1 MAEFTSTAQG
11 NANTALGIIGTVGT
25 AATVLPNLL
34 GGVGLGGVNNARVVA
49 SSEDMPVT
57 RYEMKMNTELAN
69 KDAEI
74 ALLKADKY
82 TDEKMVEIVKD
93 YETKIG
99 ALAAEV
105 RTNKATQDG
114 INAQQAVYNGTANA
128 TLACMQGQI
137 QQLFGLT
144 KLVVPNGS
152 VCPGFGAVKVV
163 PDTTT
168 TTTGTTPTT

>member
-1 MAEFTSTAQG
+1 MAEFTSHAQG

-34 GGVGLGGVNNARVVA
+34 GGMGLGGVNTRVVA

-82 TDEKMVEIVKD
+82 TDEKMVE
-93 YETKIG
+93 
-99 ALAAEV
+99 
-105 RTNKATQDG
+105 
-114 INAQQAVYNGTANA
+114 VYNN
-128 TLACMQGQI
+128 
-137 QQLFGLT
+137 
-144 KLVVPNGS
+144 V
-152 VCPGFGAVKVV
+152 
-163 PDTTT
+163 
-168 TTTGTTPTT
+168 